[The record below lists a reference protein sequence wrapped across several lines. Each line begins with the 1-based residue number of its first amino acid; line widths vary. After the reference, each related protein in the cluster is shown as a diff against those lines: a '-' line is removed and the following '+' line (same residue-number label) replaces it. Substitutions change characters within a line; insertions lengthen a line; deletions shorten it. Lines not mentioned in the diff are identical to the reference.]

1 MKVTTV
7 RFDESLLAR
16 VDGLAKE
23 MKRSRNWLIQE
34 AVGRYLDYEE
44 WFVDQVRAGQ
54 KAVDEGRTIP
64 HEEVM
69 AEIDEKI
76 ARTRS

>member
-1 MKVTTV
+1 MKH
-7 RFDESLLAR
+7 
-16 VDGLAKE
+16 
-23 MKRSRNWLIQE
+23 SRNWLIQE
-34 AVGRYLDYEE
+34 TVGRYLDYEE
-44 WFVDQVRAGQ
+44 WFVDQVRAGR